1 MGVIESR
8 MGTQMMDEA
17 AFAGRPVQQVPAARV
32 FPGRYLSIT
41 SYKRDGTGVATPVW
55 FVQQDGSLLV
65 ETDAASGKV
74 KRIGRNPAV
83 RVATCTASG
92 RLRGGQVDAVAELL
106 PGSEVSGAERLI
118 ARKYRIDVMIIKPL
132 RIVQSALHLGR
143 PRTTPVIL
151 TITPR

>member
-1 MGVIESR
+1 MGVGT
-8 MGTQMMDEA
+8 MGEA
-17 AFAGRPVQQVPAARV
+17 AFAGRSVPQVPAVRA

-55 FVQQDGSLLV
+55 FVQEDGRLLV

-74 KRIGRNPAV
+74 KRIRRNPAV
-83 RVATCTASG
+83 RVAVCTASG
-92 RLRGGQVDAVAELL
+92 RLRGEQADAVAELL

-118 ARKYRIDVMIIKPL
+118 ARKYRIDVMVIKPL
-132 RIVQSALHLGR
+132 RIAQSALHLGR

-151 TITPR
+151 AITPR

>member
-8 MGTQMMDEA
+8 MGAGTMDEA
-17 AFAGRPVQQVPAARV
+17 AFADRSVPQVPAARV

-55 FVQQDGSLLV
+55 FVQQDGRLLV

-74 KRIGRNPAV
+74 KRIRRSPAV
-83 RVATCTASG
+83 RVAVCTASG
-92 RLRGGQVDAVAELL
+92 RLRGEQADAVAELL
-106 PGSEVSGAERLI
+106 PDSEVSSTERLI
-118 ARKYRIDVMIIKPL
+118 TRKYRIDVMVIKPL
-132 RIVQSALHLGR
+132 RIAQSALHLGR

-151 TITPR
+151 AITPR